1 MARSIQRSRKTQ
13 HAECEQSPIQECE
26 YPPDAALEELMPCD
40 YSQPPYTKDDPVNSV
55 RDTALFYSIYEIML
69 DLELPK
75 GLEKAKFWL
84 YFEECEYCTNMVR
97 KDIHIC
103 PCWEKAIEIGD
114 GYEADVEVSPVR
126 GDMEPPST
134 RVIIDLTGDDSD

>member
-1 MARSIQRSRKTQ
+1 VARSIQRSRKTQ
-13 HAECEQSPIQECE
+13 RAEREQSPIQKRK
-26 YPPDAALEELMPCD
+26 YPLDTALEELMPCD

-55 RDTALFYSIYEIML
+55 HDTALFYSIYEIML

-103 PCWEKAIEIGD
+103 PCWKKAIEIGD
-114 GYEADVEVSPVR
+114 GYEAS
-126 GDMEPPST
+126 
-134 RVIIDLTGDDSD
+134 